1 MERDN
6 THSAP
11 LKIPAYRMRISP
23 STHVSITLTSFTPFS
38 PAPVDDI
45 LLSKAVNMASLVRTS
60 SHGAQTPNIDD
71 HRASTNTFGYVE
83 GENDVQHDRRVVDQ
97 LRLDIST
104 LQTNSA
110 RELQAVKTDMAV
122 RFAEVNGTLVQHSKD
137 LSTVKTTVES
147 LQTSVEGLK
156 KQGDKH
162 EALIHSLH
170 TMMERQEEMM
180 KRQQESLDSH
190 SRILKLL
197 ASRADVDILEDLPA
211 LQATGSAVALPE
223 VVVTHTP
230 TSSVSSTEPQFRAS
244 TPPSPPSRAGPSTL
258 PVPFSQT
265 APSYRLSEENV
276 LLSLPN
282 VLRLRTQSEPD
293 VREALGAREG
303 RETFRPLEADRRP
316 EVKKGFRD
324 VAKLFRKTFSNK
336 SG

>member
-1 MERDN
+1 M
-6 THSAP
+6 
-11 LKIPAYRMRISP
+11 
-23 STHVSITLTSFTPFS
+23 
-38 PAPVDDI
+38 
-45 LLSKAVNMASLVRTS
+45 
-60 SHGAQTPNIDD
+60 
-71 HRASTNTFGYVE
+71 
-83 GENDVQHDRRVVDQ
+83 VDQ

-110 RELQAVKTDMAV
+110 QELQAVKTDMVV
-122 RFAEVNGTLVQHSKD
+122 RFGEVNGTLTQHNKD

-170 TMMERQEEMM
+170 TMMERQGKMMERQEEMM

-197 ASRADVDILEDLPA
+197 ASRADVDISEEDLPA

-258 PVPFSQT
+258 PVPSSQFG
-265 APSYRLSEENV
+265 PSSRLSKKHSF
-276 LLSLPN
+276 LSLPH
-282 VLRLRTQSEPD
+282 VARLRAQSEPD
-293 VREALGAREG
+293 VREALEAREVH
-303 RETFRPLEADRRP
+303 ETFRLLEADHRP
-316 EVKKGFRD
+316 EVKKGLRD
-324 VAKLFRKTFSNK
+324 VVRLFRKAFVRPPSR
-336 SG
+336 SSLCPLS